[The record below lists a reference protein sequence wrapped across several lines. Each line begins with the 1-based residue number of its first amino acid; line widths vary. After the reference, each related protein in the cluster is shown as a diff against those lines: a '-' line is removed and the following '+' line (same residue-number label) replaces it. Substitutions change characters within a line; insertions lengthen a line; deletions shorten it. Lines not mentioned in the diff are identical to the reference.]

1 MSIVIAYKSFAVCL
15 GDQWSLNLPLFTVW
29 SLSVQ
34 WTASLF
40 STIVPHSLKHLSLKC
55 LQRQINC
62 HQEFK
67 SGKWEWKESRTY
79 WIILHGM
86 VESSF
91 SPQKRLAGQDLRK
104 ECFQTSIQTRTSF
117 PVENV
122 PLSGNVRSFL
132 HLKLSSLHPLTF
144 QESPFASKSSRRN
157 MNLMDINICTDFVGW
172 DTYQHAQPFFLE
184 IMLSLTKPT
193 QLSPYEE
200 ALVGEN

>member
-67 SGKWEWKESRTY
+67 SGKWEWKGSRTY

-86 VESSF
+86 VEF
-91 SPQKRLAGQDLRK
+91 LLPQKRLAGQDLGK
-104 ECFQTSIQTRTSF
+104 EHFQTSIQTRTSF
-117 PVENV
+117 PVENL
-122 PLSGNVRSFL
+122 PLSGNVRFFSLFKTVLTTSLDISRISICLKIKQKKYEFDGHQHL
-132 HLKLSSLHPLTF
+132 HRLCRL
-144 QESPFASKSSRRN
+144 
-157 MNLMDINICTDFVGW
+157 
-172 DTYQHAQPFFLE
+172 YQHTQPFFLE
-184 IMLSLTKPT
+184 MCLLWQHDKHYTV
-193 QLSPYEE
+193 SP
-200 ALVGEN
+200 